1 MDYNKHYNNLIS
13 RAKSRVLLGYTESH
27 HIIPRCMGGTDE
39 QSNLVRLTPEEHY
52 VAHQL
57 LVKIYPE
64 DKKLVK
70 AAMMMV
76 PNRPSNKIYGWL
88 RKRFSEA
95 QSLQQTGNGNSQ
107 FGTRWIFNNELK
119 ISKKIP
125 KGDKLPEGWLEGRK
139 QNFNKSDRE
148 LQKELNLLE
157 SIKRNKEYKEHT
169 IKHLKLYLQSDF
181 KSLNEYCV
189 DNYEFSLVT
198 LTKRLKRYVPEYND
212 ISKQGCH
219 NIKELLMGVK
229 L

>member
-13 RAKSRVLLGYTESH
+13 RAKSRILLGYTESH

-39 QSNLVRLTPEEHY
+39 QSNLVKLTAEEHY

-57 LVKIYPE
+57 LVKIYPQ

-88 RKRFSEA
+88 RKRFSEV

-107 FGTRWIFNNELK
+107 FGTRWIYNNDLK
-119 ISKKIP
+119 VSKKIP

-139 QNFNKSDRE
+139 LNFNKSDRE
-148 LQKELNLLE
+148 MQKQLNRLE

-169 IKHLKLYLQSDF
+169 INHLKLYLQSDF
-181 KSLNEYCV
+181 KSLNEYCI

-198 LTKRLKRYVPEYND
+198 LTKRLKKYIPEYND